1 MQGPE
6 VDLFDDV
13 RVLLIYDVLFWKRLR
28 VLELF
33 GLVGT
38 RFFEQ
43 AAGCESKC

>member
-1 MQGPE
+1 MQGPG

-13 RVLLIYDVLFWKRLR
+13 RVLLIYDVLFRKRLR

-33 GLVGT
+33 GMVGA
-38 RFFEQ
+38 RFFKQ